1 MLEEIIRDGWR
12 FTYFLILFFSH
23 NCCWICKKMYHNR
36 ILSLHS
42 KQKIQEE
49 QKDEDATHFHAS
61 NFLISIN

>member
-1 MLEEIIRDGWR
+1 MLEEIIRWIA
-12 FTYFLILFFSH
+12 FYIFLIIFFFRN

-61 NFLISIN
+61 SFLISIN